1 MDTDSDL
8 VVTWREY
15 LTAKVRLLVF
25 TTRQV
30 DGDFAVSNLEEAT
43 FGSLTAD
50 TNAIIFYDVN
60 NDGVV
65 NETEYVSALLDI
77 KYYNSLLINSA
88 AAIPTS
94 QAYLDLQPYDRN
106 NITIRWLD
114 ADADG
119 DITLAEYMDAV
130 GQNSLWNLEYTR
142 LRSYEIQI
150 TQYQWV
156 NVQGGT

>member
-1 MDTDSDL
+1 MDTVFNL
-8 VVTWREY
+8 VVKWREF

-43 FGSLTAD
+43 FGSLAAD

-77 KYYNSLLINSA
+77 KYYNSLLIDS
-88 AAIPTS
+88 
-94 QAYLDLQPYDRN
+94 
-106 NITIRWLD
+106 
-114 ADADG
+114 
-119 DITLAEYMDAV
+119 
-130 GQNSLWNLEYTR
+130 
-142 LRSYEIQI
+142 
-150 TQYQWV
+150 
-156 NVQGGT
+156 

>member
-94 QAYLDLQPYDRN
+94 
-106 NITIRWLD
+106 
-114 ADADG
+114 
-119 DITLAEYMDAV
+119 
-130 GQNSLWNLEYTR
+130 
-142 LRSYEIQI
+142 
-150 TQYQWV
+150 
-156 NVQGGT
+156 